1 MKVVGTIVNFKVLK
15 KETCVDSQLIVVPNN
30 TIQQAQRFLG
40 WQIHDRVNKG
50 NSVSKVIVNCD
61 ALFTLLTKFMLLLT
75 GLTTMAVTNTN
86 EQLHTFKV

>member
-15 KETCVDSQLIVVPNN
+15 KETCVDSQLIVVPN
-30 TIQQAQRFLG
+30 IQQAQRFLG

-50 NSVSKVIVNCD
+50 NSASKVIVNCD

-86 EQLHTFKV
+86 EQLHTLKV